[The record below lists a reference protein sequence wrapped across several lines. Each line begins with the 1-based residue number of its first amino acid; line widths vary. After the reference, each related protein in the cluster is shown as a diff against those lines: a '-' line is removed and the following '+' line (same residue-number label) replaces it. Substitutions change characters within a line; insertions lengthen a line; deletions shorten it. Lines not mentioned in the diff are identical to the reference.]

1 MFRTLRNRLILSHI
15 LPALIIIPLM
25 GAAMVYI
32 LETRL
37 LLPTVYRN
45 LAKEAELMAEITRN
59 QPVFWQD
66 RQAARLL
73 VDGVSPYLNGK
84 ISLVTWNGHLLAS
97 SDLADNT
104 VTNQFVELPDLTDVP
119 QGQVIQLKNG
129 PLAEAITPVYDLHGR
144 PVGVIRMTT
153 RVVTVSDEIYQL
165 RYLLGFV
172 LLFGVLAGIGL
183 GSYLAF
189 GINRSIQRVTRSIQ
203 ALAHGDWQA
212 HVEEQGPE
220 ELRMLAGEVNTLVDK
235 LHSLEKARRQLLA
248 NLVHELGRPLGA
260 IRSAIQ
266 ALLHGADKDAQLS
279 GDLLTG
285 MDDETLRLRHLLD
298 DLAGLHDQVLGRLEL
313 NRSPVQLNDWL
324 PNILSSWEAAAGQ
337 KGLTWLVD
345 VPPHLPA
352 VMVDPDRMAQAI
364 GNILSNAI
372 KFTPAGGQVST
383 IVKLSEGQLSIRVA
397 DTGLSIPED
406 EREKIFE
413 PFYRGSQGRRI
424 VEGMGLGLSIAHDII
439 SAHGG
444 EIKLE
449 STPATG
455 ATFIL
460 QLPVETLQDTEI
472 SKKA

>member
-1 MFRTLRNRLILSHI
+1 MFRTLRNRLIVSHI

-25 GAAMVYI
+25 GAAMVYV

-37 LLPTVYRN
+37 LLPTVYKN

-59 QPVFWQD
+59 QPIFWQD
-66 RQAARLL
+66 RQAAWAL
-73 VDGVSPYLNGK
+73 VKGVSPYLNGE

-97 SDLADNT
+97 SDLADDT
-104 VTNQFVELPDLTDVP
+104 ETNQFVELPDLTDVP
-119 QGQVIQLKNG
+119 QGQVIQLQNG
-129 PLAEAITPVYDLHGR
+129 PLAEAITPVYDLRGR

-153 RVVTVSDEIYQL
+153 QVVTVSDEIYQL

-220 ELRMLAGEVNTLVDK
+220 ELRMLAGEVNTLVDQ

-313 NRSPVQLNDWL
+313 NRSSVQLNDWL
-324 PNILSSWEAAAGQ
+324 ANILSPWEAAARQ
-337 KGLTWLVD
+337 KGLTWTVD
-345 VPPHLPA
+345 VPSNLPA
-352 VMVDPDRMAQAI
+352 VMMDPDRMAQAI

-383 IVKLSEGQLSIRVA
+383 IVKLSDGQLSIRVA
-397 DTGLSIPED
+397 DTGLSIPEN

-449 STPATG
+449 STPGTG
-455 ATFIL
+455 TAFVL
-460 QLPVETLQDTEI
+460 QLPVETLPEP
-472 SKKA
+472 

>member
-1 MFRTLRNRLILSHI
+1 MFRTLRNRLIVSHI

-25 GAAMVYI
+25 GAAMVYV

-37 LLPTVYRN
+37 LLPTVYKN

-59 QPVFWQD
+59 QPIFWQD
-66 RQAARLL
+66 RQAARAL
-73 VDGVSPYLNGK
+73 VKGVSPYLNGE

-97 SDLADNT
+97 SDLADDT
-104 VTNQFVELPDLTDVP
+104 ETNQFVELPDLTDVP
-119 QGQVIQLKNG
+119 QGQVIQLQNG
-129 PLAEAITPVYDLHGR
+129 PLAEAITPVYDLRGR

-153 RVVTVSDEIYQL
+153 QVVTVSDEIYQL

-220 ELRMLAGEVNTLVDK
+220 ELRMLAGEVNTLVDQ

-266 ALLHGADKDAQLS
+266 ALLHGADKDVQLS
-279 GDLLTG
+279 GDLLNG
-285 MDDETLRLRHLLD
+285 MDDETIRLRHLLD

-324 PNILSSWEAAAGQ
+324 ANILSPWEAAARQ
-337 KGLTWLVD
+337 KGLTWTVD
-345 VPPHLPA
+345 VPSNLPA

-383 IVKLSEGQLSIRVA
+383 IVKLSDGQLSIRVA
-397 DTGLSIPED
+397 DTGLSIPEN

-444 EIKLE
+444 EIKVE
-449 STPATG
+449 SQPEG
-455 ATFIL
+455 GSSFIL
-460 QLPVETLQDTEI
+460 QIPVETLPEP
-472 SKKA
+472 

>member
-1 MFRTLRNRLILSHI
+1 MFRTLRNRLIVSHI

-25 GAAMVYI
+25 GAAMVYV

-37 LLPTVYRN
+37 LLPTVYKN

-59 QPVFWQD
+59 QPIFWQD
-66 RQAARLL
+66 RQAARAL
-73 VDGVSPYLNGK
+73 VKGVSPYLNGE

-97 SDLADNT
+97 SDLADDT
-104 VTNQFVELPDLTDVP
+104 ETNQFVELPDLTDVP
-119 QGQVIQLKNG
+119 QGQVIQLQNG
-129 PLAEAITPVYDLHGR
+129 PLAEAITPVYDLRGR

-153 RVVTVSDEIYQL
+153 QVVTVSDEIYQL

-220 ELRMLAGEVNTLVDK
+220 ELRMLAGEVNTLVDQ

-313 NRSPVQLNDWL
+313 NRSSVQLNDWL
-324 PNILSSWEAAAGQ
+324 ANILSPWEAAARQ
-337 KGLTWLVD
+337 KGLTWTVD
-345 VPPHLPA
+345 VPSNLPA
-352 VMVDPDRMAQAI
+352 VMMDPDRMAQAI

-383 IVKLSEGQLSIRVA
+383 IVKLSDGQLSIRVA
-397 DTGLSIPED
+397 DTGLSIPEN

-449 STPATG
+449 STPGTG
-455 ATFIL
+455 TAFVL
-460 QLPVETLQDTEI
+460 QLPVETLPEP
-472 SKKA
+472 

>member
-1 MFRTLRNRLILSHI
+1 MFRTLRTRLILSHI

-25 GAAMVYI
+25 GAAMVYV

-37 LLPTVYRN
+37 LLPNIYSN
-45 LAKEAELMAEITRN
+45 LAKEAELMAELTRN
-59 QPVFWQD
+59 QPIFWQD
-66 RQAARLL
+66 RQAAALL
-73 VDGVSPYLNGK
+73 VEGVSPYLNGK

-97 SDLADNT
+97 SD
-104 VTNQFVELPDLTDVP
+104 VTEDIDINQLVELPDLNNVP
-119 QGQVIQLKNG
+119 QGQVIQLQNG
-129 PLAEAITPVYDLHGR
+129 PLAEAITPVYDLRGR

-172 LLFGVLAGIGL
+172 LLLGVLAGVVL
-183 GSYLAF
+183 GSYFAF
-189 GINRSIQRVTRSIQ
+189 GINRSIQRVTHSIQ

-220 ELRMLAGEVNTLVDK
+220 ELRVLAGEVNTLVDR

-266 ALLHGADKDAQLS
+266 ALLHGADKDVQLS
-279 GDLLTG
+279 GDLLNG
-285 MDDETLRLRHLLD
+285 MDDETIRLQHLLD

-324 PNILSSWEAAAGQ
+324 PNILSSWEAAARQ
-337 KGLTWLVD
+337 KGLTWFVD
-345 VPPHLPA
+345 ITPYLPKL
-352 VMVDPDRMAQAI
+352 MIDPDRMAQAL
-364 GNILSNAI
+364 GNIVSNAI
-372 KFTPAGGQVST
+372 KFTPSGGQVST
-383 IVKLSEGQLSIRVA
+383 IVRMQDHQLSIEVV
-397 DTGLSIPED
+397 DNGLSIPASEQ
-406 EREKIFE
+406 EKIFE

-424 VEGMGLGLSIAHDII
+424 VEGMGLGLSIAREII

-444 EIKLE
+444 EIKVE
-449 STPATG
+449 SQPEG
-455 ATFIL
+455 GSSFIL
-460 QLPVETLQDTEI
+460 QIPVEIPPEP
-472 SKKA
+472 

>member
-1 MFRTLRNRLILSHI
+1 MFRTLRTRLILSHI

-25 GAAMVYI
+25 GAAMVYV

-37 LLPTVYRN
+37 LLPTVYKN

-59 QPVFWQD
+59 QPIFWQD
-66 RQAARLL
+66 RQAAWAL
-73 VDGVSPYLNGK
+73 VKGVSPYLNGE

-97 SDLADNT
+97 SDLADDT
-104 VTNQFVELPDLTDVP
+104 ETNQFVELPDLTDVP
-119 QGQVIQLKNG
+119 QGQVIQLQNG
-129 PLAEAITPVYDLHGR
+129 PLAEAITPVYDLRGR

-220 ELRMLAGEVNTLVDK
+220 ELRMLAGEVNTLVDQ

-313 NRSPVQLNDWL
+313 NRSSVQLNDWL
-324 PNILSSWEAAAGQ
+324 ANILSPWEAAARQ
-337 KGLTWLVD
+337 KGLTWTVD
-345 VPPHLPA
+345 VPSNLPA

-383 IVKLSEGQLSIRVA
+383 IVKLSDGQLSIRVA
-397 DTGLSIPED
+397 DTGLSIPEN

-449 STPATG
+449 STPGTG
-455 ATFIL
+455 TAFVL
-460 QLPVETLQDTEI
+460 QLPVETLPEP
-472 SKKA
+472 

>member
-25 GAAMVYI
+25 GAAMVYV

-37 LLPTVYRN
+37 LLPTVYKN

-59 QPVFWQD
+59 QPIFWQD
-66 RQAARLL
+66 RQAAWAL
-73 VDGVSPYLNGK
+73 VKGVSPYLNGE

-97 SDLADNT
+97 SDLADDT
-104 VTNQFVELPDLTDVP
+104 ETNQFVELPDLTDVP
-119 QGQVIQLKNG
+119 QGQVIQLQNG
-129 PLAEAITPVYDLHGR
+129 PLAEAITPVYDLRGR

-220 ELRMLAGEVNTLVDK
+220 ELRMLAGEVNTLVDQ

-313 NRSPVQLNDWL
+313 NRSSVQLNDWL
-324 PNILSSWEAAAGQ
+324 ANILSPWEAAARQ
-337 KGLTWLVD
+337 KGLTWTVD
-345 VPPHLPA
+345 VPSNLPA

-383 IVKLSEGQLSIRVA
+383 IVKLSDGQLSIRVA
-397 DTGLSIPED
+397 DTGLSIPEN

-449 STPATG
+449 STPGTG
-455 ATFIL
+455 TAFVL
-460 QLPVETLQDTEI
+460 QLPVETLPEP
-472 SKKA
+472 